1 MVFFLKGEMKEKFY
15 ILAIDGG
22 GYRGVYSAH
31 ILKRIEDEFGS
42 DWLKRFNLIAG
53 TSTGAIIAAALA
65 CGLSAEKI
73 EDFYRQHGQRIF
85 QKRLFCPSG
94 ILGSQYDNRYL
105 KKVLKDTYGDSRKLG
120 QIEIP
125 LILPTTDIG
134 IGCVHVLKSSYDKE
148 FYRDKNRLVY
158 EAVLASCSAPTY
170 FDPYFMDTYLLADG
184 GLWANN
190 PSLVAIVDAKRRLGQ
205 TLDSLKIL
213 SIGTGEGREFYSQ
226 ADRWWRRFMGW
237 GFLTRWGGS
246 KFIDMLLNLQS
257 QTTNN
262 MVGLLLEQD
271 QIVRINF
278 KSDEKLKLDDP
289 KEHKNLISLA
299 DNDFTHNAQKIKDFL
314 GYKTGGQNGI
324 GRIL

>member
-1 MVFFLKGEMKEKFY
+1 MVFFLKGNMKDKFY

-31 ILKRIEDEFGS
+31 ILKRMEDEFGTGWFKNI
-42 DWLKRFNLIAG
+42 DLIAG

-65 CGLSAEKI
+65 CGLTSDKI
-73 EDFYRQHGQRIF
+73 EDFYRQHGRRIF
-85 QKRLFCPSG
+85 QKRIFCPLG
-94 ILGSQYDNRYL
+94 ILGSQYSNEYL
-105 KKVLKDTYGDSRKLG
+105 KKVLKNIYGESRKMG
-120 QIEIP
+120 QIEMP
-125 LILPTTDIG
+125 LILPASDIG
-134 IGCVHVLKSSYDKE
+134 NGCVHVIKSSYDKE

-170 FDPYFMDTYLLADG
+170 FDPYLMDTYLLSDG

-190 PSLVAIVDAKRRLGQ
+190 PAFVAAIDAKRRLGQ
-205 TLDSLKIL
+205 TLDSLRIL
-213 SIGTGEGREFYSQ
+213 SIGTGESRAFYSQ
-226 ADRWWRRFMGW
+226 ADRWWKKLIGW

-262 MVGLLLEQD
+262 MVELLLEKD
-271 QIVRINF
+271 QMLRINF

-289 KEHKNLISLA
+289 NEHKNLISLA
-299 DNDFTHNAQKIKDFL
+299 DNDFTHNAQRIKEFL
-314 GYKTGGQNGI
+314 DLKTGG
-324 GRIL
+324 